1 MAAKL
6 AGHPVI
12 RSVVVCFSLY
22 SCSIGCTD
30 HKGAPPSAA
39 GGMQSDA
46 AVGDAGIPSA
56 WLRSLPNPGGAA
68 VQVGR
73 PLATEEA
80 NVVFDPKLVHTY
92 EIQVDPDDL
101 ASIDAD
107 PASETYVPGM
117 LAFDG
122 EVVDTVGVR
131 YKGGAGQFVAPC
143 TAANLPGRN
152 NGPKAGKCSMKLAF
166 DEYDKDARFHGL
178 KKINL
183 HSMIRDP
190 SLLRERLA
198 YAMFDEMEVASSR
211 TAYARLIVNGE
222 LQGIFLAVEQI
233 DGRFT
238 RARFSDGGEGNLY
251 KEVWPLYDKDAVYRA
266 ALESN
271 KGDDTDVDKILSFA
285 KTVVQDPSSIGDWVD
300 RDYTLRYLA
309 VDRVMANDDGA
320 LHFYCFVP
328 EGNNHGLYNNHNY
341 YWYEAASS
349 ARLWLI
355 PWDLDETFGGEAR
368 VFIDVDWSAPSNC
381 RCHVATGFAERA
393 PSCDPLVGQ
402 WAMWQ
407 DDYQRKVDDF
417 LSGPFAAAAV
427 EAKLS
432 DWIAQAG
439 PLVDEAAGFGGA
451 PDRATWQSAV
461 ADLRTRID
469 EARANRGWDNFD
481 AGVPPDAGGLDASA
495 PLDPSV
501 VDASTPSD
509 AGAPF
514 DAGSTHD
521 ASTPRDASTTH
532 DASAPRDASATPDTD
547 SGPN

>member
-1 MAAKL
+1 MAAKHV
-6 AGHPVI
+6 GHPRI
-12 RSVVVCFSLY
+12 RIFLLWVGLGSA
-22 SCSIGCTD
+22 GCTD
-30 HKGAPPSAA
+30 HHDSSPPSAA
-39 GGMQSDA
+39 KPASDSQPDA
-46 AVGDAGIPSA
+46 AVGDAGTPSA
-56 WLRSLPNPGGAA
+56 WLRSLPSPGGVA
-68 VQVGR
+68 VQVG
-73 PLATEEA
+73 PPPVTEAA
-80 NVVFDPKLVHTY
+80 NVVFDPTLVHTY

-101 ASIDAD
+101 DSIDAD
-107 PASETYVPGM
+107 PAAETYVPGM

-122 EVVDTVGVR
+122 EIVDKVGVR
-131 YKGGAGQFVAPC
+131 YKGGAGQFIAPC
-143 TAANLPGRN
+143 TAGSLPGRK
-152 NGPKAGKCSMKLAF
+152 NGPKVGKCSLKISF
-166 DEYDKDARFHGL
+166 DEYDNDARFHGL

-198 YAMFDEMEVASSR
+198 YAMFDEMGVASSR

-271 KGDDTDVDKILSFA
+271 KGDDANVDKILAFA
-285 KTVVQDPSSIGDWVD
+285 RAVVKDPGSAEAWLD

-341 YWYEAASS
+341 YWYEASNA

-355 PWDLDETFGGEAR
+355 PWDLDETFGVEAR
-368 VFIDVDWSAPSNC
+368 VYIDTEWSAASDC
-381 RCHVATGFAERA
+381 RCHIATGFPERA

-402 WAMWQ
+402 WASWR
-407 DDYQRKVDDF
+407 DDYEQKVDDF
-417 LSGPFAAAAV
+417 LNGPFAAAAV
-427 EAKLS
+427 ETKLS
-432 DWIAQAG
+432 TFIAQAG

-451 PDRATWQSAV
+451 PDRPTWQAAIDV
-461 ADLRTRID
+461 LRTRID
-469 EARANRGWDNFD
+469 EARANRGWDNVD
-481 AGVPPDAGGLDASA
+481 AGVPAVPDAGSAAIPDAAIPDAAIPDAAIPDSA
-495 PLDPSV
+495 VP
-501 VDASTPSD
+501 DA
-509 AGAPF
+509 
-514 DAGSTHD
+514 
-521 ASTPRDASTTH
+521 ASP
-532 DASAPRDASATPDTD
+532 
-547 SGPN
+547 